1 MTNRPPATRRAQK
14 SSSQKSSDAPE
25 PMISRMGGSVSAP
38 IASTHRS
45 TPFTRMPLR
54 LSPPRGLIA
63 QPHGPG
69 TPTQHPLSAPD
80 LRLATLEARRDLGQQ
95 IGHVRERGVDD
106 LDLDRAVVA
115 GRL

>member
-25 PMISRMGGSVSAP
+25 PMISRRGGSVSAP
-38 IASTHRS
+38 SVSTHRS

-63 QPHGPG
+63 QPHDPASRRW
-69 TPTQHPLSAPD
+69 PPH
-80 LRLATLEARRDLGQQ
+80 RLAAQAAHARLEARRDLGKQ
-95 IGHVRERGVDD
+95 IGHVGERGVDD
-106 LDLDRAVVA
+106 LDL
-115 GRL
+115 